1 MNPLTITPL
10 DRKVLAWVI
19 LLLGALLT
27 GGGLTGVWLQ
37 GLFYEKGFPT
47 AATVGEVRNAF
58 TWPTLFTTLGALT
71 VGGILFGSPITLGWS
86 SRRRWLVYV
95 GFVVLVLGAAALC
108 GHVAANRVAKILN

>member
-1 MNPLTITPL
+1 MSSIAITPR

-19 LLLGALLT
+19 LLFGALLT
-27 GGGLTGVWLQ
+27 AGGLTGVWLQ

-58 TWPTLFTTLGALT
+58 TWPTLFTTLGAFT
-71 VGGILFGSPITLGWS
+71 VAGILFGSPITLGWL

-95 GFVVLVLGAAALC
+95 SFVVLVLG
-108 GHVAANRVAKILN
+108 